1 MRRLADPSTKRPG
14 RLYAIGFSMHFW
26 HCLLN
31 MRQGLCNGTVSVRL
45 SMPSIDHCSSVRR
58 VCCRRYR
65 SIAARPAPSSNG
77 AAAARRIAARRPAA
91 RRIAARWSAVK
102 ANGVTFTAAVDAEH
116 RLFGLILFWHKGDM
130 IEVFR

>member
-1 MRRLADPSTKRPG
+1 VRRLADPSTKRPG

-26 HCLLN
+26 HCLLS

-45 SMPSIDHCSSVRR
+45 SVPFIDHCSSVRR

-77 AAAARRIAARRPAA
+77 AAAAR
-91 RRIAARWSAVK
+91 WSAVK
-102 ANGVTFTAAVDAEH
+102 ASSVTFTAAVDAEH
-116 RLFGLILFWHKGDM
+116 RLFGLILFWHKSDM